1 MENIVEQT
9 QSSAFAVTRQ
19 MAEILANW
27 GVSDESVT
35 VFLMIIQ
42 LVIVLT
48 LTLLIQWGVRK
59 LLAFVLKL
67 IGKKQKMK
75 IANELLM
82 NKFPAYL
89 ALFAPM
95 SWLLNTVPIVFEGFP
110 SVESFILKALQLFVV
125 FILYSMVISI
135 IKSVVNHLQTFDK
148 YGDKPIESYFQV
160 VKILVAIFAIAAFFA
175 ILTNSS
181 LKTFFGTMGAASA
194 IMMLV
199 FKDTIL
205 GFVASVQVTTND
217 MVRKG
222 DWITMPKYNA
232 DGDVIQI
239 TLNTVKVVNFDKT
252 IITIPTYAL
261 ISDSFQNW
269 RGMRNVDSRRIKRS
283 IFIKQS
289 SIRFIK
295 RDEFPRFL
303 AIQRLESYMLDRQN
317 VIDKHNEEIGADT
330 SISINGRNLTNIGLF
345 RKYTELYLR
354 SHPNV
359 RQNMTLMVRQLA
371 PTSQGLPLE
380 IYCFANT
387 SNWVKYENTMSDIFD
402 HLIAATSFFD
412 LIIFEE
418 NSSNDKRIIVLENA
432 ESKS

>member
-9 QSSAFAVTRQ
+9 QSSAFAITRR
-19 MAEILANW
+19 MAEILTHW
-27 GVSDESVT
+27 GISDESVSI
-35 VFLMIIQ
+35 FLMIIQ
-42 LVIVLT
+42 LVIVLA

-59 LLAFVLKL
+59 LLAFVLIL

-82 NKFPAYL
+82 NRFPAYL

-95 SWLLNTVPIVFEGFP
+95 SWLLNTIPIVFEGFP
-110 SVESFILKALQLFVV
+110 SIESFILKALQLFVI
-125 FILYSMVISI
+125 FILYSMIISI
-135 IKSVVNHLQTFDK
+135 IKSVVNHLQTFDN

-232 DGDVIQI
+232 DGDVVQI

-303 AIQRLESYMLDRQN
+303 AIQRLEKYMIERQK
-317 VIDKHNEEIGADT
+317 VIDEYNEKIGADLSMT
-330 SISINGRNLTNIGLF
+330 INGRNLTNIGLF
-345 RKYTELYLR
+345 RKYTELYLK
-354 SHPNV
+354 SYPSV
-359 RQNMTLMVRQLA
+359 RQSMTLMVRQLA

-402 HLIAATSFFD
+402 HLIAAAPFFD
-412 LIIFEE
+412 LVIFEE